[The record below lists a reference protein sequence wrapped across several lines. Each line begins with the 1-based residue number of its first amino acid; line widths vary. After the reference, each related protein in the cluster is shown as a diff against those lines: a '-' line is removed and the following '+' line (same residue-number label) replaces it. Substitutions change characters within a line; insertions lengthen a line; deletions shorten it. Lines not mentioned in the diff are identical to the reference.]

1 MDAVLKWVTAIL
13 AIWGAV
19 SILVAIFWALVGRK
33 IFRKPPPRIVHFHDQ
48 VDPDEQVKAGL
59 RSVLKSMRERGY

>member
-1 MDAVLKWVTAIL
+1 MDAVPKWVTAFL

-33 IFRKPPPRIVHFHDQ
+33 IFRPRPVQ
-48 VDPDEQVKAGL
+48 PSS
-59 RSVLKSMRERGY
+59 SVVSVNDVITELERRNRLNGRRF

>member
-19 SILVAIFWALVGRK
+19 SILAAIFWALVGRK
-33 IFRKPPPRIVHFHDQ
+33 IFRPRPVQPSD
-48 VDPDEQVKAGL
+48 
-59 RSVLKSMRERGY
+59 SVVSVNDVITELQRRNRLNGRRF